1 MPRIDF
7 YVLPENANMERFA
20 CAMIGK
26 AWSKGNQVYV
36 HSASRTDAIRFDD
49 LLWIFNDIS
58 FLPHALLEE
67 DGQDEAP
74 IVIGWQDAIPED
86 KQVMLNLSPGV
97 PDFARDFAR
106 IIEIVAGDQAKRQQA
121 RERYRH
127 YRDLDFE
134 LHDHTIDS
142 VHEFT

>member
-7 YVLPENANMERFA
+7 YVLPENANTERFA

-74 IVIGWQDAIPED
+74 IVIGWQHR
-86 KQVMLNLSPGV
+86 L
-97 PDFARDFAR
+97 R
-106 IIEIVAGDQAKRQQA
+106 EISLADDRAGR
-121 RERYRH
+121 RPPTRCGRCP
-127 YRDLDFE
+127 
-134 LHDHTIDS
+134 HTD
-142 VHEFT
+142 